1 MRASSMA
8 ARAIFSVRSLSEMA
22 RYRPRLRSWLL
33 QTSISRFSHR
43 KVAFEPLACETC
55 NLVKRSGLFKKMRCP
70 WNDHELLFTA
80 HLRERFPVWLDYSE
94 VISAPN

>member
-8 ARAIFSVRSLSEMA
+8 ARAIFSVRSLSEMP

-33 QTSISRFSHR
+33 PTSISGFSHR
-43 KVAFEPLACETC
+43 KVAFEPVACETC

-70 WNDHELLFTA
+70 WDNHELLFTA
-80 HLRERFPVWLDYSE
+80 QLRERFSVQLDYGE
-94 VISAPN
+94 VISAHN